1 MEDWVPGG
9 VTVCHLLVR
18 VLPEP
23 SECWGVEQEDVEGRA
38 PAGASEW
45 SSSAKVPPL
54 CGHRGEEMSVSRL
67 RGP

>member
-23 SECWGVEQEDVEGRA
+23 SEGWGVEQEDVEGRA

-45 SSSAKVPPL
+45 SSSAKVPSL
-54 CGHRGEEMSVSRL
+54 WSQGGGDV
-67 RGP
+67 GVQA